1 MNNLT
6 IRDGA
11 AQTKYA
17 ATAKGDG
24 SAADPFYLSA
34 IAPVDYPPNSPISVT
49 VLTTSTVILVSNA
62 NRRGALIQN
71 RGTVNLDLFFDGS
84 GAFGVGFLLE
94 PGDSYEINS
103 TNLHTSQIS
112 AVAQTGS
119 GLVVVAEGV

>member
-1 MNNLT
+1 MNSIS

-24 SAADPFYLSA
+24 SIADPYYLSA
-34 IAPVDYPPNSPISVT
+34 TAPIDYPASSPISVT
-49 VLTTSTVILVSNA
+49 VATGTVVLASNP

-71 RGTVNLDLFFDGS
+71 RGLVDIDLFFDGS
-84 GAFGVGFLLE
+84 GAFGSGFLLS

-103 TNLHTSQIS
+103 VNLHTSQITASSQS
-112 AVAQTGS
+112 ATC
-119 GLVVVAEGV
+119 LVVVAEGV

>member
-1 MNNLT
+1 MNSIS

-24 SAADPFYLSA
+24 SIADPFYLSVV
-34 IAPVDYPPNSPISVT
+34 APIDYPASSPASVT
-49 VLTTSTVILVSNA
+49 VGTGSVVLASNL

-71 RGTVNLDLFFDGS
+71 RGLVNIDLFFDGS
-84 GAFGVGFLLE
+84 GAFGSGFLLA

-103 TNLHTSQIS
+103 TNLHTSQIT
-112 AVAQTGS
+112 ATAES
-119 GLVVVAEGV
+119 GIGLAVVAEGI